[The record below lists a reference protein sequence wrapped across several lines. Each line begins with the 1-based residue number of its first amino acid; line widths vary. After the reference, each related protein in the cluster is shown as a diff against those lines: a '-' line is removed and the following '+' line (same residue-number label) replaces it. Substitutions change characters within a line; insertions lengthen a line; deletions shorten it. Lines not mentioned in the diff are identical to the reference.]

1 MPSAKP
7 HRHAQTA
14 IAPTSGNQVLAPK
27 IDREPAQAALTATT
41 PAAKGASGVKD
52 YGPPSMARSPKAL
65 LAAASPADWGLTY
78 VGPDIF
84 QVKAGDTPICL
95 LVGGDSVPEIQG
107 NAILLAASKR
117 FLAAL
122 DQIADMTAANL
133 HEAQGTAQRAIDL
146 ARRTL
151 ADAEGAGEGPGRT
164 GKGGA
169 GDSEASRLSAHT
181 KGPWLVQEGH
191 ARRFIIQGRHF
202 RTGTDICGEP
212 SEREANAVVMA
223 AGPTF
228 LTALERIAAMDK
240 DTGEPMRTAQ
250 AAISAAQEALAG
262 ILGPGEQ
269 PPGYIDI
276 EPIVRTAVG
285 LESTYL
291 AEGGYRCA
299 AKAPILFAKEAA
311 EVHGVD
317 LDETDLEHI
326 GRELLRL
333 R

>member
-1 MPSAKP
+1 
-7 HRHAQTA
+7 
-14 IAPTSGNQVLAPK
+14 
-27 IDREPAQAALTATT
+27 
-41 PAAKGASGVKD
+41 
-52 YGPPSMARSPKAL
+52 MARSPKAL

-95 LVGGDSVPEIQG
+95 LVGGDSVTEIQG

-133 HEAQGTAQRAIDL
+133 HEAQGTAHRAIDL
-146 ARRTL
+146 VRRTL
-151 ADAEGAGEGPGRT
+151 AEVEGAGEGSGRA

-169 GDSEASRLSAHT
+169 RDPEASHLSAHT
-181 KGPWLVQEGH
+181 KGPWLVQESPS
-191 ARRFIIQGRHF
+191 RKFIIQGRHF
-202 RTGTDICGEP
+202 RIGTDICGEP

-223 AGPTF
+223 AGPTL
-228 LTALERIAAMDK
+228 LTAMDRIAAMDK
-240 DTGEPMRTAQ
+240 NSGESMKTAQ

-285 LESTYL
+285 LSSTYL
-291 AEGGYRCA
+291 AEGGFRCA
-299 AKAPILFAKEAA
+299 YKAPILFAKEAA
-311 EVHGVD
+311 EAHGVD
-317 LDETDLEHI
+317 LDETDLEYI
-326 GRELLRL
+326 GHELLRL